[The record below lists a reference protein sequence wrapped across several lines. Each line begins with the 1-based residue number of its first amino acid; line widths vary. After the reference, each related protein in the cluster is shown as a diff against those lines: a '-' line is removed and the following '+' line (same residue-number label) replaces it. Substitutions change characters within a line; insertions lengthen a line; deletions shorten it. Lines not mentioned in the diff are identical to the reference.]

1 MRILLVEDDR
11 ALADELGQALRTEN
25 FAVDVAGDGESGAHL
40 GSTERYDAAVL
51 DLGLPRMDG
60 LSVLQ
65 AWRAEG
71 LALPVLILTARDG
84 WSEKVAGFKAG
95 ADDYLIKPFR
105 VQELVMRLRALV
117 RRASGHAATRISC
130 GPLTLD
136 AQLGHF
142 ELDGLPLRL
151 TAFEWRVLSALMLRK
166 ETVVDRRELIDRVY
180 EYDAD
185 VDSNSLEVIVGR
197 LRRKIGADMIVTIR
211 GRGYCLTAAPKGV
224 TPSP

>member
-1 MRILLVEDDR
+1 MRILVVEDDQ
-11 ALADELGQALRTEN
+11 ALADNIARTLRGEN
-25 FAVDVAGDGESGAHL
+25 FAVDIAHNGEDGAHL

-51 DLGLPRMDG
+51 DLGLPKIDG

-65 AWRAEG
+65 GWRADG
-71 LALPVLILTARDG
+71 HGLPVLILTARDG
-84 WSEKVAGFKAG
+84 WAEKVAGFKAG

-117 RRASGHAATRISC
+117 RRATGHAATRIQC
-130 GPLTLD
+130 GALVFD

-166 ETVVDRRELIDRVY
+166 DMVVDRRELIDRVY

-185 VDSNSLEVIVGR
+185 VDSNSLEVIIGR
-197 LRRKIGADMIVTIR
+197 LRRKLGVEMIHTIR
-211 GRGYCLTAAPKGV
+211 GRGYSLSCGQENR
-224 TPSP
+224 